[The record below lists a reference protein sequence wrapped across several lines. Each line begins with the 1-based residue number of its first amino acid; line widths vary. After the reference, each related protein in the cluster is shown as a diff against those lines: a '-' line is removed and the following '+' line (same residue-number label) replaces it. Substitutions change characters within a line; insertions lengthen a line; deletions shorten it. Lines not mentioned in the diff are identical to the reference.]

1 MQNNPNPF
9 DQETKISY
17 FIPERLNAPFTMIIL
32 DNKNNTIEQYPLIQ
46 NIPTTI
52 TISSKNYVTGVYT
65 YSILDGTRNIIKSK
79 KMMII
84 K

>member
-32 DNKNNTIEQYPLIQ
+32 DNKNNTIEQYPLTQ
-46 NIPTTI
+46 NIPTTM